1 MRQKNGKPQH
11 ETLAYLEDKARWLRK
26 EIIRLTLIAGG
37 AHVGGALSMTDVM
50 VALFYHGMNLKV
62 GEPAWKDR
70 DRFIL
75 SKGHGAVA
83 YCPILA
89 DLEYFP
95 KEWLDTFNH
104 LDSPFGMHPDM
115 KKIPGVEM
123 STGSLGHGLSVG
135 VGFAIA
141 ARMDKKDFRV
151 FVLLGDGEVSEG
163 MVWEAAASAS
173 HFKLGNI
180 TAVIDRNNLC
190 LDGKTEEIMAI
201 ESIRDRWKAFGWRVI
216 EIDGH
221 NMEKLVSTFDAL
233 PPTSDPQP
241 TLIVARTMKGK
252 GVDYME
258 GDPMWHYA
266 GLSPEMA
273 EKAYASID
281 AGYSERRS

>member
-1 MRQKNGKPQH
+1 MCQNNGKSSR
-11 ETLAYLEDKARWLRK
+11 ETLAHLEEKARWLRK
-26 EIIRLTLIAGG
+26 EIIRLTMIAGG
-37 AHVGGALSMTDVM
+37 AHVGGALSMTDIM

-62 GEPAWKDR
+62 GQPAWEDR

-95 KEWLDTFNH
+95 KEWLETFNL

-123 STGSLGHGLSVG
+123 STGSLGHGLSVA

-141 ARMDKKDFRV
+141 ARMDKKGFRI
-151 FVLLGDGEVSEG
+151 FVLLGDGEVNEG

-173 HFKLGNI
+173 QFKLGNI
-180 TAVIDRNNLC
+180 TAVIDRNSLC

-201 ESIRDRWKAFGWRVI
+201 EPIKDRWQAFGWRVV
-216 EIDGH
+216 EVDGH
-221 NMEKLVSTFDAL
+221 DMKKLVDAL
-233 PPTSDPQP
+233 DGLAPTSDPQP
-241 TLIVARTMKGK
+241 TLIIARTVKGK
-252 GVDYME
+252 GVDFME

-273 EKAYASID
+273 EKAYTSID
-281 AGYSERRS
+281 ARCSERRS

>member
-1 MRQKNGKPQH
+1 MSSQNSKSRE

-26 EIIRLTLIAGG
+26 EIIRLTMIAGG
-37 AHVGGALSMTDVM
+37 AHVGGALSMTDAM
-50 VALFYHGMNLKV
+50 VALFYHGMKLKA
-62 GEPAWKDR
+62 GEPAWEGR

-89 DLEYFP
+89 DLDYFP
-95 KEWLDTFNH
+95 KEWLETFNH

-115 KKIPGVEM
+115 NKIPGVEM

-141 ARMDKKDFRV
+141 ARLDKKDYRV
-151 FVLLGDGEVSEG
+151 FVLLGDGEVNEG

-173 HFKLGNI
+173 QFKLGNI
-180 TAVIDRNNLC
+180 TALIDRNMLC
-190 LDGKTEEIMAI
+190 LDGSTEDIMSI
-201 ESIRDRWKAFGWRVI
+201 ESITERWQAFGWRVV
-216 EIDGH
+216 EVDGH
-221 NMEKLVSTFDAL
+221 DMGAIVDALDAL
-233 PPTSDPQP
+233 PPVSDPQP
-241 TLIVARTMKGK
+241 TLIVSRTVKGK
-252 GVDYME
+252 GVDFME

-273 EKAYASID
+273 EKAQQSID
-281 AGYSERRS
+281 DQYSQRRS